1 MATTKKRFKEK
12 FVDSQVLYDNIAPR
26 LTDLPQLA
34 DHHKTLGDVLAQA
47 RTMEGQQETL
57 KGQLRDLNDRRQKAS
72 EQAADLRRRLTAGLQ
87 AALGPDSKALL
98 ELGIKPRPTSRR
110 PRVILTPA
118 QRAARAAQRAVAK
131 ATALAAEEQPAT
143 PPPAPAPTTR

>member
-1 MATTKKRFKEK
+1 MATKRFKEK
-12 FVDSQVLYDNIAPR
+12 IVDSQVLYDNVAPR

-34 DHHKTLGDVLAQA
+34 DHHKALGDVLAQA
-47 RTMEGQQETL
+47 RTLEGQQETL
-57 KGQLRDLNDRRQKAS
+57 KGQLRDLNDRRQKVA

-98 ELGIKPRPTSRR
+98 ELGIQPRPVARR
-110 PRVILTPA
+110 RRIILTPA
-118 QRAARAAQRAVAK
+118 QKAARAAQRAAAK
-131 ATALAAEEQPAT
+131 AAALAAEEQPAP